1 MTHVVFFLQCHSDS
15 LKVLISNQ
23 TLISTSFSPISSYL
37 DCQSCLLSASYFQ
50 LTLPQPSLSQCR
62 QNMFRKARDI
72 IILPPNLPWLPPFQE
87 QSCLLEL
94 GHQTS
99 PTRPTLPAAHLASLS
114 GRVTMGCCLIP
125 RSRKIFPFSLFPLF
139 GMLLSICT
147 VKFYPF

>member
-23 TLISTSFSPISSYL
+23 TLISPSFSPTASHL
-37 DCQSCLLSASYFQ
+37 DCQSCLLPASYFQ
-50 LTLPQPSLSQCR
+50 LTLPRPSLSQCR
-62 QNMFRKARDI
+62 QDMFRKACDMI
-72 IILPPNLPWLPPFQE
+72 TLPPNLPWLPPFQE

-114 GRVTMGCCLIP
+114 GPVTMGRCLIP
-125 RSRKIFPFSLFPLF
+125 KSRKIFPFSLFPLF
-139 GMLLSICT
+139 EMLLSISAA
-147 VKFYPF
+147 KFYPF